1 MNSSL
6 RIIKRK
12 RAKQGFVLQVAN
24 PYQTNT
30 TERGKLSTGKY
41 TNSQLGK
48 RYRLAPELFQ
58 VKAAK
63 GPPNIVL
70 VLLMISDSLLQNPL
84 VEQLLRLHLGA

>member
-1 MNSSL
+1 
-6 RIIKRK
+6 
-12 RAKQGFVLQVAN
+12 VLQVPN

-70 VLLMISDSLLQNPL
+70 VFWWYRILYFRTLWWSNSL
-84 VEQLLRLHLGA
+84 